1 MRTFFISHDADSRMA
16 NTRLAEQQQTSY
28 LCSFML
34 FPQPA

>member
-1 MRTFFISHDADSRMA
+1 MA